1 MPRHAR
7 ISPDGFVQHVINRG
21 DHRETIFHKAADFAA
36 FLALMAEA
44 TARVP
49 MRILAYCIMRNHF
62 HLLLWPH
69 RGTDLSA
76 YMQLLMNL
84 HIQRYL
90 KHYPPASPGHIY
102 QGRYRNVLV
111 EDGSDV
117 LKVARYIEA
126 NPVAAGI
133 VRRAED
139 YKWSSISPLARRR
152 GRPALEPTLVERTGE
167 WRKFVNEPLAA
178 ESVQQIEDGI
188 RKGIPIGSAAWRAQ
202 VVAEHGLQHVMR
214 SRGRPRVYD
223 VVEL

>member
-1 MPRHAR
+1 
-7 ISPDGFVQHVINRG
+7 
-21 DHRETIFHKAADFAA
+21 
-36 FLALMAEA
+36 
-44 TARVP
+44 
-49 MRILAYCIMRNHF
+49 
-62 HLLLWPH
+62 
-69 RGTDLSA
+69 
-76 YMQLLMNL
+76 
-84 HIQRYL
+84 
-90 KHYPPASPGHIY
+90 
-102 QGRYRNVLV
+102 VLV